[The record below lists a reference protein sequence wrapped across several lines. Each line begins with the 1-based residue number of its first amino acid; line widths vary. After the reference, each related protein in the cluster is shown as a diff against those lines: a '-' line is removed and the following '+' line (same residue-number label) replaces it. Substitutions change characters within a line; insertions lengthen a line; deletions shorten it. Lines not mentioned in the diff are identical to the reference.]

1 MTIGIY
7 KITCTENGK
16 FYIGSSVDL
25 KERIGQHKRALAQK
39 MHCNRKLQRSYD
51 KYGKDKFVFEILE
64 TFIKGDVKFVRQV
77 EQGYLN
83 IMQPFDERG
92 FNLQRSTQLTY
103 TKSDKPRNFLYLL
116 ISPAGEVYHNFKFL
130 KGKKVVDKEKPN
142 VRQLSINLGV
152 DDRSIGKIA
161 SGTEKSYKGWTSSFY
176 YHQIIKEFGSLNG
189 LKEKKKPW
197 YTLQREDGVPIRVRN
212 VKKFAR
218 ENKVDYT
225 GIHQVLKGKINY
237 FKGWFNAERFKSLDA
252 AINAGKE
259 KQLEVHRKALF
270 LNYQNEVTLWARS
283 RKDASILIKSCD
295 WFQHKPHRDDLG
307 GKKLQKNKQFNQIDI

>member
-1 MTIGIY
+1 MAIGIY

-39 MHCNRKLQRSYD
+39 MHCNRRLQRSYD

-64 TFIKGDVKFVRQV
+64 TFIKGDIKFVRQV

-92 FNLQRSTQLTY
+92 FNLQRSTQLSY
-103 TKSDKPRNFLYLL
+103 TKSDKPKNFLYLL
-116 ISPAGEVYHNFKFL
+116 ISPEGEVYHNFKFV

-142 VRQLSINLGV
+142 VRQLSMNLGV
-152 DDRSIGKIA
+152 DYRSLSKIA
-161 SGTEKSYKGWTSSFY
+161 GGVEKSYKGWTSSFY
-176 YHQIIKEFGSLNG
+176 YHQVIKECGNLNG
-189 LKEKKKPW
+189 LKEKKRPC
-197 YTLQREDGVPIRVRN
+197 YSLQKEDGPPIKVRN

-218 ENKVDYT
+218 ENNVDYS
-225 GIHQVLKGKINY
+225 GICLLVNGKVSY
-237 FKGWFNAERFKSLDA
+237 FQKWFNTEVYSSLDEA
-252 AINAGKE
+252 MAHRKE
-259 KQLEVHRKALF
+259 KQLKAHRKTLF

-283 RKDASILIKSCD
+283 RKDANTLIKNCD
-295 WFQHKPHRDDLG
+295 WFQHKPHLTDLA
-307 GKKLQKNKQFNQIDI
+307 GKKLQENKQFSLIDL